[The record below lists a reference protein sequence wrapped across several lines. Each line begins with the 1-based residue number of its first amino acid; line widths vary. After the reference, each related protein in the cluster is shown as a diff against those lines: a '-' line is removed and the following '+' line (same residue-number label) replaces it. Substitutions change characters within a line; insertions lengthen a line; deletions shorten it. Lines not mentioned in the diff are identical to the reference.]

1 MMEIKSDTRSTPIS
15 DGDFGVYCSTKKSHS
30 HQTKQ
35 IKTVNKF
42 MK

>member
-15 DGDFGVYCSTKKSHS
+15 DGDFGVLFNKEVTFTPNK
-30 HQTKQ
+30 
-35 IKTVNKF
+35 INKTVNKF